1 MPSSSAMSCAEGE
14 SELRFRLRRLQ
25 SANLFWNSCHSHSAG
40 NASTPTPL
48 STKSSSELGDSDGDS
63 GCPTGVAGGER
74 PAPIPNST
82 PTLTPTSMPS
92 TPADCVC
99 PLPLPLA
106 LAVVATRVIGEGTD
120 ADSELFSTTA
130 SEDAPS
136 GGVGS
141 CINMK
146 PESSCRSG
154 AGARVRD
161 AADGVHCCC
170 LGVPTIERPGESTTS
185 PSFACRERIRG
196 SDVGGE
202 SASEMVAQ
210 LSLSPSS
217 RTPSSCS
224 AVSEAINLSFSR
236 VCLRNKSKSREREAN
251 ENTNRVYCTL
261 CTVRVYNTC
270 NSISVIY
277 LSSDRCNGE

>member
-25 SANLFWNSCHSHSAG
+25 SANLFWNSRHSHSAG

-48 STKSSSELGDSDGDS
+48 PTKSSSALGDSDS

-74 PAPIPNST
+74 PAPIPNSI

-99 PLPLPLA
+99 PLPLPLPLA
-106 LAVVATRVIGEGTD
+106 LALVATRVIGEGTD
-120 ADSELFSTTA
+120 ADSELLSTT
-130 SEDAPS
+130 SGEDTPC

-141 CINMK
+141 CMNMK
-146 PESSCRSG
+146 PESSCGSG

-161 AADGVHCCC
+161 AADGVRCCC
-170 LGVPTIERPGESTTS
+170 LGVPTIEMPGESTKS
-185 PSFACRERIRG
+185 SSFACRERIRG
-196 SDVGGE
+196 SDVDGE
-202 SASEMVAQ
+202 SASEIVAQ

-236 VCLRNKSKSREREAN
+236 VP
-251 ENTNRVYCTL
+251 
-261 CTVRVYNTC
+261 
-270 NSISVIY
+270 
-277 LSSDRCNGE
+277 